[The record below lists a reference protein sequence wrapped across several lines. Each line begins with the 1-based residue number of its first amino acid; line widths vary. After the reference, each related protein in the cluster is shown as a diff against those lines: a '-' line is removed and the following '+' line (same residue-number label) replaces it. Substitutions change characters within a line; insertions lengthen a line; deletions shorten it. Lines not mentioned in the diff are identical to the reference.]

1 MIASRLGLR
10 RLASVALALLLVLVG
25 MLALS
30 AAPVLAVRGHILAGS
45 FGEEG
50 TANGQFKTPEGV
62 AVNEATGQVYVADR
76 GNERVER
83 FSSEGAYEAQFN
95 TGSSGQ
101 TTIAVD
107 NSCELR
113 KLAGSACEEADPSN
127 GDVYVA
133 SKTPLRVQKYSPGGT
148 LLGELPMPAYENILG
163 VAVDREGTVWVYFH
177 MEGQYFAGF
186 TDAASNEL
194 LATVKDGSEGPQNVF
209 ENQGLAVDG
218 EGNFYPVGGNWD
230 THYLSKLNGK
240 GEQLIEKL
248 DEEHFSYGPA
258 VDLSNNDVYV
268 TDGTAIASFTPEGAL
283 ADRFGSG
290 ELGQARDIA
299 VDAQT
304 NTLYVTDSAQDSVH
318 VFAAQPPGVPA
329 VASEWALAVNAEN
342 ATLQAEVNPSGA
354 STVYQIEYGS
364 CASVAACASSG
375 YEAALPAQPQ
385 TVGSDFGA
393 YTLTIEPAGLRPSTA
408 YHYRV
413 LLTNEFGTVDGQEE
427 VIVTEPPGAALQL
440 LDGRQWEQVS
450 PENKHGAAMLGLNEI
465 GTFRSSVDGRNL
477 SYLATRPTE
486 AQPAGYSN
494 NEQLLSRRS
503 PAGWSS
509 HDVSPANTAPNGLE
523 NEPQYL
529 LFSEDLSRALVYPNG
544 ENAPSPLSTS
554 TSSPTPYLREQAT
567 CELAGE
573 GPEGG
578 CYRPLAT
585 TKEPYAD
592 IPPGTELGGKGRTE
606 RMSFAGATPD
616 MNHIYL
622 SSPVALTEAPALA
635 EGQTELY
642 EWSAQ
647 RPAKDALRMISIL
660 PESEGGGVPEGEANS
675 SIGEEGNG
683 TRNSI
688 SQDGSRVFFAVAY
701 GSESRLYMRDT
712 LKNETVRL
720 DVKQPGAPAGG
731 GPFARFQFASRDG
744 SRVFFRDGE
753 KLTDR
758 SGGGGET
765 SGDLYECRI
774 VEEEGSDACRL
785 SDLTPVNLAGE
796 EAHVGN
802 ILPGAGEDGSY
813 VYFVADSVLANGASP
828 GDCYEQRPHAMC
840 DLYVYHEGE
849 TRFIAAL
856 AGEDETDWGESN
868 NVFHSLGN
876 LTAQASPDGRYL
888 AFMSIL
894 KPTGYDNRS
903 VGSGKPAMEVYLYDA
918 ESEHLSCI
926 SCDPTGARPAARK
939 VEAFLS
945 NGASN
950 YAAVPDGSAA
960 AAYRNQVLI
969 AANLPHGDVVTAFHR
984 SLLQPR
990 FVMNGGR
997 VFFNAVGALAP
1008 QDTNGGVDAYEYEP
1022 AGAGSCSSVSVSF
1035 SELDGGCVSLVSSG
1049 TGAGES
1055 GFLEASE
1062 GGNDVFFL
1070 TGEQLVRGDRDTAY
1084 DVYDAR
1090 VCTGV
1095 EPCPSEAAAPP
1106 ACASASACRQA
1117 PSSQPS
1123 TFGAPPSA
1131 TFSGEGNLSPLVRG
1145 TGAVKAP
1152 KKTLTRAQKL
1162 RRALKVCRKD
1172 RAKRKR
1178 ARCEK
1183 NARAKY
1189 GVRAKRS
1196 ASKPKHAVKRRH
1208 AASKRGR

>member
-10 RLASVALALLLVLVG
+10 RLAPVALAVLLALVG

-30 AAPVLAVRGHILAGS
+30 AAPVLAVRGHVLSGS

-50 TANGQFKTPEGV
+50 SAEGQFKTPEGV
-62 AVNEATGQVYVADR
+62 AVNEATGQVYVADT

-83 FSSEGAYEAQFN
+83 FSSEGAYETQFN
-95 TGSSGQ
+95 SGSSGQ

-148 LLGELPMPAYENILG
+148 LLGELPMPAYKDILG
-163 VAVDREGTVWVYFH
+163 VAVDREGTVWVYFNP
-177 MEGQYFAGF
+177 GGRTDIARF
-186 TDAASNEL
+186 TDAAGNEL
-194 LATVKDGSEGPQNVF
+194 VGTLRNQDKGELNFF
-209 ENQGLAVDG
+209 ENAGFAVDG
-218 EGNFYPVGGNWD
+218 ENNFYAVGGTYFD
-230 THYLSKLNGK
+230 HHIAKLNSK

-258 VDLSNNDVYV
+258 VDLSNNDVYA
-268 TDGTAIASFTPEGAL
+268 TDGKSIASFTPEGAL
-283 ADRFGSG
+283 AGRFGSG
-290 ELGQARDIA
+290 ELGRARDIA

-318 VFAAQPPGVPA
+318 VFAPQPPGVPA

-342 ATLQAEVNPSGA
+342 ATLQAEVNPNGA

-413 LLTNEFGTVDGQEE
+413 LLTNEFGTVHGAEE

-450 PENKHGAAMLGLNEI
+450 PENKHGAAMLGLGDI
-465 GTFRSSVDGRNL
+465 ATVRSSADGRAI
-477 SYLATRPTE
+477 SYQTTRPTE
-486 AQPAGYSN
+486 AEPPGYSN

-592 IPPGTELGGKGRTE
+592 VPVGAVFGTSAQNNIELE
-606 RMSFAGATPD
+606 NASPD
-616 MNHIYL
+616 MSHIYL
-622 SSPVALTEAPALA
+622 RSPVALTEAPALA

-642 EWSAQ
+642 EWSAD
-647 RPAKDALRMISIL
+647 RAAKDALRMISIL
-660 PESEGGGVPEGEANS
+660 PESEGGAPYKGGSFQLALGSSKPGATGETPGAHNA
-675 SIGEEGNG
+675 
-683 TRNSI
+683 I
-688 SQDGSRVFFAVAY
+688 SQDGAHVFFRID
-701 GSESRLYMRDT
+701 ESLYMRDT
-712 LKNETVRL
+712 VKGETIRL

-731 GPFARFQFASRDG
+731 GAGAEFQAASRDG
-744 SRVFFRDGE
+744 SRVFFRDTA
-753 KLTDR
+753 KLTED
-758 SGGGGET
+758 SGAGEGA
-765 SGDLYECRI
+765 SFGGDLYDCAI
-774 VEEEGSDACRL
+774 VEEEGKDACKL
-785 SDLTPVNLAGE
+785 TDLTPVNGE
-796 EAHVGN
+796 GEAAQMQKGV
-802 ILPGAGEDGSY
+802 LGAAEDGSY
-813 VYFVADSVLANGASP
+813 VYFVARGVLAKGASP
-828 GDCYEQRPHAMC
+828 TECLSGLGAPCN
-840 DLYVYHEGE
+840 LYVYHDGE
-849 TRFIAAL
+849 TKFITTL
-856 AGEDETDWGESN
+856 SIKDNGDFSP
-868 NVFHSLGN
+868 SLGFH
-876 LTAQASPDGRYL
+876 TAEASPDGRYL
-888 AFMSIL
+888 AFMSIM
-894 KPTGYDNRS
+894 KPAGYDNRAI
-903 VGSGKPAMEVYLYDA
+903 GSNKPAAEVYVYDA
-918 ESEHLSCI
+918 ASERLSCI
-926 SCDPTGARPAARK
+926 SCDPTGARPTALPP
-939 VEAFLS
+939 EAFSPFSSLNES
-945 NGASN
+945 SKHN
-950 YAAVPDGSAA
+950 YAGVVLGSGGPP
-960 AAYRNQVLI
+960 I
-969 AANLPHGDVVTAFHR
+969 AANLPVGELFGPFDVSRT
-984 SLLQPR
+984 QPR

-997 VFFNAVGALAP
+997 VFFNAVSALAP

-1022 AGAGSCSSVSVSF
+1022 AGAGSCSSVTVSF

-1106 ACASASACRQA
+1106 ACASAAACRQA

-1123 TFGAPPSA
+1123 VFGAPPSA

-1162 RRALKVCRKD
+1162 RRALRACRKD
-1172 RAKRKR
+1172 RAKRRR

-1196 ASKPKHAVKRRH
+1196 ASKPRHAVKRRH